1 MRNGTGAVEALAADF
16 TGFRRVLA
24 TVGSKELE
32 SFHSLSGQYG
42 LFEDVD
48 PLKQRLEALAAR
60 IDTDLKV
67 LAGATGDAPDSLL
80 ESTAR
85 GVALLDMLL
94 EQLSRY
100 VTVADLRGASLTSGD
115 LLQKLQG
122 WIATL
127 RDWLSGTRRQ
137 LEALTARR

>member
-1 MRNGTGAVEALAADF
+1 MSREIGPIEVLAADF
-16 TGFRRVLA
+16 TGFRRVLD
-24 TVGSKELE
+24 TVGTKELE

-42 LFEDVD
+42 MFEDVD

-60 IDTDLKV
+60 IDNDLKAAAGGNGSV
-67 LAGATGDAPDSLL
+67 LVAVAGN
-80 ESTAR
+80 
-85 GVALLDMLL
+85 VVLLDNLL

-122 WIATL
+122 WISTL
-127 RDWLSGTRRQ
+127 RDWLTGVRRQ
-137 LEALTARR
+137 LEALTPRG